1 MQRGSGSLRKSE
13 VLASLSLAT
22 DLGTGQPLGHGL
34 RTCLLSVRLAQA
46 MGLDTE
52 VVRSVHHVA
61 LLRFVGCTADSAETA
76 IMAGGDDP
84 AFNATMAPVFNGT
97 SLEMMR
103 GLVSAVGPG
112 HPPARR
118 ARMLV
123 SAIAHPGETAGSLA
137 AHCEVASMLARRLDL
152 SERVGRALEH
162 GYERWDGKG
171 YPDGLAGDD
180 IPLEI
185 RIVTVAR
192 DADVTARA
200 GADVERVLRSR
211 RGRAYDPTVVAAF
224 EDLDEGTV
232 EADWEAVIDAEPHP
246 ISQVG
251 DIDRALTA
259 LADFADLKSPW
270 TRGHSA
276 RVADLAAMAAY
287 EADLTAD
294 EIERLRRAGLVHD
307 IGRVGI
313 ENGVW
318 DKPSSLAS
326 DEWEKVWTH
335 PYLTHRIL
343 SRCGALEPIGDL
355 ASSHHERLDGSG
367 YHRGAK
373 GESLS
378 ESHRILAAADV
389 FASLGSNRPHR
400 KALGFAEAIDVLRSD
415 AANGRLDHKAVE
427 CVIAAAGGEA
437 EITWENPADL
447 TEREIEVLTLIS
459 RGLTNREVAEELFI
473 SAKTVGRH
481 IENLYAK
488 IGVSS
493 RAAAAVFAMEHRLLR

>member
-1 MQRGSGSLRKSE
+1 MSE

-46 MGLDTE
+46 MGVDSD

-61 LLRFVGCTADSAETA
+61 LLRFLGCTADSAETA
-76 IMAGGDDP
+76 RMAGGDD
-84 AFNATMAPVFNGT
+84 AGFNATMAPVFNGT

-112 HPPARR
+112 RPAARR
-118 ARMLV
+118 ARMLASV
-123 SAIAHPGETAGSLA
+123 LADSGETARSLG

-152 SERVGRALEH
+152 DERVTMALEH

-171 YPDGLAGDD
+171 YPGGLAGQQ

-200 GADVERVLRSR
+200 GADVRQLLQRR
-211 RGRAYDPTVVAAF
+211 RGKAYDPTVVDAF
-224 EDLDEGTV
+224 GDLDTDGV
-232 EADWEAVIDAEPHP
+232 EADWAEVIDTEPEP
-246 ISQVG
+246 IAQVH
-251 DIDRALTA
+251 DIDRVLTV
-259 LADFADLKSPW
+259 LSDFVDLKSPW
-270 TRGHSA
+270 MRGHSS
-276 RVADLAAMAAY
+276 RVAELAAAAAY
-287 EADLTAD
+287 EADLGPD

-307 IGRVGI
+307 IGRVGV

-343 SRCGALEPIGDL
+343 SRCPALEPMGAL

-367 YHRGAK
+367 YHRGARD
-373 GESLS
+373 GSLS
-378 ESHRILAAADV
+378 ASDRILAAADAL
-389 FASLGSNRPHR
+389 ASLGSDRPHR
-400 KALGFAEAIDVLRSD
+400 KAHDFDASIDALRAEA
-415 AANGRLDHKAVE
+415 AAGRLDHKAVE

-437 EITWENPADL
+437 QITWENPADL

-459 RGLTNREVAEELFI
+459 RGLTNREVADELFI

-493 RAAAAVFAMEHRLLR
+493 RAAAAVFAMENHLLN